1 MKVTIQTKTAG
12 EITIN
17 SDFKGDKQWKNSN
30 SKQKNWNNH
39 LITVT
44 HNKKRLS
51 FDFWGSIMNPENKTE
66 QEVVFAFYCLLSDS
80 CAGNETFE
88 NFCGDFGYDQD
99 SRTAERIHKQC
110 ISSLAK
116 FNRVFDCDLYELC
129 NEIQETWEC

>member
-1 MKVTIQTKTAG
+1 MKVKLITQTAG

-17 SDFKGDKQWKNSN
+17 SDFKGDKLWKNSS
-30 SKQKNWNNH
+30 SKQENWNNH

-66 QEVVFAFYCLLSDS
+66 QEVVSAFYCFLSDS

-88 NFCGDFGYDQD
+88 NFCSDLGYDPD

-116 FNRVFDCDLYELC
+116 FSRVFDCDLYELV